1 MGKKANGVVSTEL
14 SRRDFLK
21 VAGAGAAALT
31 ATDFAARPARAEAV
45 DATAWYHTT
54 CPYCSASCGQIVAVD
69 ASGNVL
75 DIYGDKRSPF
85 NSGGLCAKG
94 AGALQLVNNPRRL
107 GAWAGAH
114 PVDPAFE
121 YDATYGANGI
131 AYKRIGDGAWTK
143 MALDTAFHEIVS
155 GDGSGFNNG
164 VVSYRGTVNP
174 ADVNTM
180 CSKGVAF
187 FGSSHMNIDQNY
199 IYKKLICNFGT
210 NNVEHQARI

>member
-31 ATDFAARPARAEAV
+31 ATDFAVRPARAEAAN
-45 DATAWYHTT
+45 ATAWYHTT

-69 ASGNVL
+69 GGGNVL
-75 DIYGDKRSPF
+75 DVYGDKRSPF

-94 AGALQLVNNPRRL
+94 AAGLQLVNNPRRL

-121 YDATYGANGI
+121 YDATYTGGV
-131 AYKRIGDGAWTK
+131 AYKRIGDGAWAK
-143 MALDTAFHEIVS
+143 MALGDALHEIVA
-155 GDGSGFNNG
+155 GDATAYNTGL
-164 VVSYRGTVNP
+164 VDYRGAVTTGTN
-174 ADVNTM
+174 AGTNKK
-180 CSKGVAF
+180 SVAF

-199 IYKKLICNFGT
+199 IYKKITCNFGT

>member
-31 ATDFAARPARAEAV
+31 ATDFAVRPARAEAAN
-45 DATAWYHTT
+45 ATAWYHTT

-69 ASGNVL
+69 GSGNVL
-75 DIYGDKRSPF
+75 DIYGDNRSPF

-94 AGALQLVNNPRRL
+94 AAGLQLANNRRRL

-121 YDATYGANGI
+121 YNSSYTDGI
-131 AYKRIGDGAWTK
+131 AYKRIGDGAWTQ
-143 MALDTAFHEIVS
+143 MALDTAFHEIVN

-164 VVSYRGTVNP
+164 VVSYRGTPDP
-174 ADVNTM
+174 ATPSTM
-180 CSKGVAF
+180 NSKGVAF

-199 IYKKLICNFGT
+199 VYKKLICNFGT

>member
-1 MGKKANGVVSTEL
+1 MGKKANGVVSTDL

-31 ATDFAARPARAEAV
+31 ATDFAVRPARAEAV

-54 CPYCSASCGQIVAVD
+54 CPYCSASCGQIVAVG
-69 ASGNVL
+69 ASGDVL

-94 AGALQLVNNPRRL
+94 AGALQLVKNPRRL

-121 YDATYGANGI
+121 YDASYGDGV

-155 GDGSGFNNG
+155 GDGSAFNAG
-164 VVSYRGTVNP
+164 LVTYRGAVSTDTN
-174 ADVNTM
+174 ANTNK
-180 CSKGVAF
+180 KGVAF
-187 FGSSHMNIDQNY
+187 FGSSHMNIEQNY